1 VETGYTPND
10 TERNNLEGESAV
22 SAMSKVSESC
32 TSDVQTGKS
41 SEVRYNIGGSAPYGD
56 DL

>member
-22 SAMSKVSESC
+22 SAMLKVSESC